1 MNRRSCRSKDL
12 PPGIQPDCPCACLT
26 LRTGLLVV
34 LARYG
39 LDASSPRERSYGSRP
54 LRALPLTCSCM
65 PAHRTV
71 ERCRCYPH
79 WSNSTGSGEGAH
91 SVAHKGNHLTF
102 SKKPPSWSRSL
113 NQCNECIG
121 PRQKPSPDLSFR
133 LKRQKAGSNHPPG
146 HCWLIRCATRQTA
159 IVGSK
164 CVSISIL
171 YGRDFIC
178 LCRHGGGLCENSP
191 TGHHFCGGE

>member
-1 MNRRSCRSKDL
+1 MLPAFELAGAGSAWVTRSRSTSESTCVIQHNQHRRIFFVSVRVSRSGRRHAWHWRLRHCTETHVQDTQHKLRTGLNRRSCRSKDL

-91 SVAHKGNHLTF
+91 SVAHEGNHLAF
-102 SKKPPSWSRSL
+102 SKKTTKLVAHVEPMHKCMA
-113 NQCNECIG
+113 Q
-121 PRQKPSPDLSFR
+121 RQ
-133 LKRQKAGSNHPPG
+133 
-146 HCWLIRCATRQTA
+146 
-159 IVGSK
+159 
-164 CVSISIL
+164 
-171 YGRDFIC
+171 
-178 LCRHGGGLCENSP
+178 
-191 TGHHFCGGE
+191 